1 MYDVP
6 GFWSF
11 KYWIMCFLMKFHHV
25 HVCVYIWGDVLRTW
39 SCVYVYQKYVHSSN
53 YIKPI
58 NERLW
63 RPISLYKVCECR
75 FIYGYLCILS
85 VYERRFYY
93 AFSVKMKSISW
104 SDIRFYMFWIVKS
117 LLIGIVCYS
126 CRFELLLRKHL

>member
-39 SCVYVYQKYVHSSN
+39 SFVYVYQKYVHSSN

-85 VYERRFYY
+85 ECTSGAFIMHFLWKWNQSAGLILDFICYGSWKVYWLE
-93 AFSVKMKSISW
+93 FSC
-104 SDIRFYMFWIVKS
+104 
-117 LLIGIVCYS
+117 GI
-126 CRFELLLRKHL
+126 ELLLRKHL